1 MLGQVSQLSK
11 ALQSLKHQLDLPTQ
25 TVRFQ
30 NFHCRTAGAGRKHDH
45 VLSKF
50 ECSRPSG
57 HLLLTRSALQA
68 PISLLNRAVALSY
81 CTQPARKRRT
91 LSVQDNPPFA
101 ELADFG
107 QST

>member
-50 ECSRPSG
+50 ERSRPGESFASYS
-57 HLLLTRSALQA
+57 LCAARADESVEPRNRSFVLRTTDPQTMN
-68 PISLLNRAVALSY
+68 LEH
-81 CTQPARKRRT
+81 AR
-91 LSVQDNPPFA
+91 P
-101 ELADFG
+101 LAI
-107 QST
+107 